1 MIVSVRSFVLLVVDV
16 VFVELILLLQSL
28 VQAWKW
34 KEKKG
39 IIITLFFISFD
50 NIDKNINILMA
61 NISSLPIGTLDSTD
75 RELSDKLVYRIHYL
89 LFCDLILKLSA
100 MIYFFV

>member
-61 NISSLPIGTLDSTD
+61 NISSLPIGTL
-75 RELSDKLVYRIHYL
+75 VRIV
-89 LFCDLILKLSA
+89 S
-100 MIYFFV
+100 

>member
-75 RELSDKLVYRIHYL
+75 RELSDKLVYRKRFTI
-89 LFCDLILKLSA
+89 
-100 MIYFFV
+100 

>member
-61 NISSLPIGTLDSTD
+61 NISSLPIGTL
-75 RELSDKLVYRIHYL
+75 LRIV
-89 LFCDLILKLSA
+89 S
-100 MIYFFV
+100 

>member
-61 NISSLPIGTLDSTD
+61 NIFSLPIGTLDSAD
-75 RELSDKLVYRIHYL
+75 RELSDKLVYRKGFTI
-89 LFCDLILKLSA
+89 
-100 MIYFFV
+100 

>member
-61 NISSLPIGTLDSTD
+61 NISSLPIWYSIAN
-75 RELSDKLVYRIHYL
+75 RELSDKLV
-89 LFCDLILKLSA
+89 
-100 MIYFFV
+100 

>member
-75 RELSDKLVYRIHYL
+75 RELSDKLVYRKGFTI
-89 LFCDLILKLSA
+89 
-100 MIYFFV
+100 